1 MNKKKIAALMAM
13 LMTTSMA
20 VVPVHAEESYKLAFS
35 GSELA
40 NPWVAMVKDGFEAAC
55 KDNGVEFTSLNAGR
69 RNCQR
74 DHRTDRRCSYSRDR
88 A

>member
-35 GSELA
+35 L
-40 NPWVAMVKDGFEAAC
+40 
-55 KDNGVEFTSLNAGR
+55 LL
-69 RNCQR
+69 
-74 DHRTDRRCSYSRDR
+74 
-88 A
+88 